1 MYFPVASPADLE
13 LARYHHLHSADPLI
27 RQRMHYLC
35 LRSQGYGPG
44 QCAKILNLHPN
55 TATRW
60 SKLYCTQGLSGL
72 LSHQHYRPLSE
83 LQQHTPK
90 ISADFDHQPPRSV
103 AQARQRIEQ
112 LTGLQRGLTQVR
124 RYLKQTLGFKC
135 RRYRCLPGGNKSIE
149 ELAALQ
155 HDFVQQTLL
164 PLVERAACEQIDLY
178 FVDAA
183 HPVQGFHGGQV
194 WSKQPLAIRTASG
207 RQRVNILGAL
217 DVHHQE
223 LYSITTNDYIQA
235 TTVVEL
241 LEHLD
246 TERRAGAAGTAAA
259 VTADHPET
267 ARCRRPMHLVLDNA
281 RYQRC
286 QLVQETAQRLDI
298 QLVYLPPYSPN
309 LNLIE
314 RFWKFLKKHA
324 LAGYYYATKQ
334 DFCEAIDWFI
344 EEVNNG
350 EYQNELRTLL
360 APNFQIL
367 KPLPSFSPL
376 MAV

>member
-1 MYFPVASPADLE
+1 MYFPVVSPADLE
-13 LARYHHLHSADPLI
+13 LARYHHLHSPDALI

-35 LRSQGYGPG
+35 LRAQGYGPG
-44 QCAKILNLHPN
+44 ECASILCIHRN

-60 SKLYCTQGLSGL
+60 TKLYSAHGLSGL
-72 LSHQHYRPLSE
+72 LTHQHYRPLSE

-112 LTGLQRGLTQVR
+112 LTGLRRGLTQVR
-124 RYLKQTLGFKC
+124 RYLKQTLGYKC
-135 RRYRCLPGGNKSIE
+135 RRYRCLPGGSKSIE
-149 ELAALQ
+149 ELAGLQ
-155 HDFVQQTLL
+155 LDFVEQTLR
-164 PLVERAACEQIDLY
+164 PLIERAACDQIDLY

-194 WSKQPLAIRTASG
+194 WSKAPQAVRTASG

-217 DVHHQE
+217 DVHRQE

-241 LEHLD
+241 LEHLN
-246 TERRAGAAGTAAA
+246 TERRIVAAA
-259 VTADHPET
+259 AAAAADHPGVIH
-267 ARCRRPMHLVLDNA
+267 RRPMYLVLDNA

-286 QLVQETAQRLDI
+286 QLVQATARQLDI

-314 RFWKFLKKHA
+314 RFWKFLKKQT
-324 LAGYYYATKQ
+324 LAGYYHATKQ
-334 DFCEAIDWFI
+334 DFCDAIDWFI

-350 EYQNELRTLL
+350 EYQNELRSLL

-367 KPLPSFSPL
+367 KPLPSFSPSL
-376 MAV
+376 AA

>member
-1 MYFPVASPADLE
+1 MYFPVVSPADLA
-13 LARYHHLHSADPLI
+13 LARYHHLHSPDPVI
-27 RQRMHYLC
+27 RQRMHYLR
-35 LRSQGYGPG
+35 LRTQGYGPG
-44 QCAKILNLHPN
+44 ECAKILHIHRN

-60 SKLYCTQGLSGL
+60 SKLYGVQGLSGL
-72 LSHQHYRPLSE
+72 LTHQHYQPCSE
-83 LQQHTPK
+83 LQEHTPK
-90 ISADFDHQPPRSV
+90 ISTDFDHQPPRSV

-112 LTGLQRGLTQVR
+112 LTGLRRGLTQVR

-135 RRYRCLPGGNKSIE
+135 RRYRCLPGGSKSIE

-155 HDFVQQTLL
+155 RNFLKQTLL
-164 PLVERAACEQIDLY
+164 PLVERAAGEDIDLY
-178 FVDAA
+178 FVDAV

-194 WSKQPLAIRTASG
+194 WSKHPLAIRTASG

-246 TERRAGAAGTAAA
+246 TERRTVVAAA
-259 VTADHPET
+259 AAAHPQ
-267 ARCRRPMHLVLDNA
+267 AVHRRPMYLVLDNA

-286 QLVQETAQRLDI
+286 LLVLEAARRLDI
-298 QLVYLPPYSPN
+298 HLVYLPPYSPN

-314 RFWKFLKKHA
+314 RFWKFLKKQA

-334 DFCEAIDWFI
+334 DFCDAIDWFI

-350 EYQNELRTLL
+350 EYQHELRTLL
-360 APNFQIL
+360 APNFQVL
-367 KPLPSFSPL
+367 KLEPNFSQL
-376 MAV
+376 VAA